1 MGSVGA
7 ALKSQGD
14 GGPAYQEHHD
24 NWQYLRCSGLLNLAR
39 ASLPPS
45 WDRDISTSLVMAE
58 ISAAIYYLLLIIDI
72 VTMCILCRG
81 EPCNHAV

>member
-1 MGSVGA
+1 MDGCGLSKTGGRCYCLRLLDSISVGA

-24 NWQYLRCSGLLNLAR
+24 NWQYLCCSGTGGNQCDQGR

-45 WDRDISTSLVMAE
+45 
-58 ISAAIYYLLLIIDI
+58 
-72 VTMCILCRG
+72 
-81 EPCNHAV
+81 